1 MFSPAVRSENSVF
14 WKVKKTVRKW
24 FKRCRKSRRF
34 RERFGR
40 KRVVVKAVPF
50 FCITITLSVSDL
62 FILEPVNTI
71 PGSLANAHELV
82 VCEAPQS
89 HRARM
94 R

>member
-1 MFSPAVRSENSVF
+1 MFSLAVRSKNSFF
-14 WKVKKTVRKW
+14 WKVKEAVRRW
-24 FKRCRKSRRF
+24 VKRYRKGKRF
-34 RERFGR
+34 RKRFGR

-71 PGSLANAHELV
+71 PGSLAGAHELV

-89 HRARM
+89 HRARI